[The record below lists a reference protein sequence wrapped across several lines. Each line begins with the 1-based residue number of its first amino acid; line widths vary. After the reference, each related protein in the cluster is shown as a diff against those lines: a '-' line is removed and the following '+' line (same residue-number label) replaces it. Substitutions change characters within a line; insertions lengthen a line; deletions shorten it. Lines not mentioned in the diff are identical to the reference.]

1 MIAVNANAGNWPL
14 ADGLLITARVGK
26 PDAEQRLRKQPLS
39 TDDSTALEHRAM
51 SIAMSDDAEFL
62 QNYRTNELYV
72 HPAKDGAFA
81 TIITEGDETLVGEF
95 NLTSR
100 CKIAV
105 KAFYV
110 RDKTDYN
117 SFKIIKLKWK
127 KALGWHEDEAVHV
140 NHFQAARMAE
150 LVGLLSHLNLTDAA
164 KARMS
169 LDNVHVGDLSAL
181 LKSTKGA
188 AIVRQ
193 LAESPQLHQ
202 DIYAVAAKRAA
213 LAEFQGMLGKSLKEG
228 DWQAYFERNP
238 WVFGH
243 GLNYVFLDKVGE
255 KLETRTTGAAHGQ
268 PGKTADGLMRTR
280 AEISQYVLIE
290 IKRDATALLQDD
302 KYRAGCWAVSAEL
315 SAAVTQ
321 AQKTGHQFAHNR
333 FRDLLTDRDGNETGD
348 VIYSVEPRS
357 YLVVGNMA
365 ELRFNGDKIACFE
378 LYRRN
383 IRSPEILTFDELFE
397 RARCIVENISAE
409 PQTDVEPDASRRAV
423 GQIDGAFACDS
434 EDDVPF

>member
-1 MIAVNANAGNWPL
+1 MI
-14 ADGLLITARVGK
+14 IT
-26 PDAEQRLRKQPLS
+26 
-39 TDDSTALEHRAM
+39 
-51 SIAMSDDAEFL
+51 MSDDAEFL
-62 QNYRTNELYV
+62 PNYRTNELYV
-72 HPAKDGAFA
+72 QPAKDGAFA
-81 TIITEGDETLVGEF
+81 TIVTEGDETLVGEF
-95 NLTSR
+95 NLTPR

-110 RDKTDYN
+110 RDSADFN
-117 SFKIIKLKWK
+117 SFKIIKLKWT

-140 NHFQAARMAE
+140 NHFQAARLAE

-169 LDNVHVGDLSAL
+169 LDNVNVGDLSAL
-181 LKSTKGA
+181 LNSSKGA

-243 GLNYVFLDKVGE
+243 GLNYVFLDKVGP
-255 KLETRTTGAAHGQ
+255 KLEARTTGSAFDR

-280 AEISQYVLIE
+280 AAISQYVLIE
-290 IKRDATALLQDD
+290 MKKDATELLQKDA
-302 KYRAGCWAVSAEL
+302 YRAGCWAVSDEL

-321 AQKTGHQFAHNR
+321 AQKTAFEFTRNR
-333 FRDLLTDRDGNETGD
+333 FRDALKDAVGNDTGE
-348 VIYSVEPRS
+348 VAYSVEPRS
-357 YLVVGNMA
+357 YLVIGDMSKLRGND
-365 ELRFNGDKIACFE
+365 DKVACFE

-383 IRSPEILTFDELFE
+383 VRSPEIITFDELYQ
-397 RARCIVENISAE
+397 RARCIVENISAANMVEASPVETAAAVTADDDWE
-409 PQTDVEPDASRRAV
+409 P
-423 GQIDGAFACDS
+423 
-434 EDDVPF
+434 PF